1 MELTPNDDF
10 ANSSEDVKLKVGGA
24 DEFISGGDEIF
35 ETESAIELE
44 ELVSKYI
51 FEKE

>member
-1 MELTPNDDF
+1 MP
-10 ANSSEDVKLKVGGA
+10 GGA
-24 DEFISGGDEIF
+24 EEFIKPDGEIT
-35 ETESAIELE
+35 ETESSIELE